1 MRSGIFNIWKYA
13 RVLWMALTIII
24 CTSAIFARPIS
35 VHHFF
40 KKDGLPSTGILTGY
54 LEKEQEN
61 ILEETCFGINRT
73 KLRRILC
80 FDFLNYHNP
89 SNDCFHCRLEGYTK
103 YRTYCGRILRLV
115 YNNLPSQNYTLIA
128 ESLNLNY
135 GNNAATPAIG
145 FSIRDP
151 WWRLWYVQAAVIL
164 LLLAFITLIMRKTI
178 SRVKRKEREK
188 AETARKIAELE
199 IIALQAQMNPH
210 FIFNSI
216 NSIQYFVLSNKTDD
230 VLSYLSDFSKV
241 VRASLANLTKKSV
254 PLNEEIDFLKSYLR
268 IENMRFPD
276 KFEFSVE
283 VKGALNLL
291 GIMIPPYLIQP
302 FTENTVKHGFI
313 HKYGTGHLSVV
324 FQEYD
329 SETLKC
335 TITDDGIGRAKAHEI
350 GDSRTEPARPHSSV
364 ITETRIRLLNTPA
377 KPDRY
382 KVIYTDLTDCEGK
395 SAGLKVEVYLPIEK
409 V

>member
-13 RVLWMALTIII
+13 RVLWMALTIMI
-24 CTSAIFARPIS
+24 CASAVCARPIP

-40 KKDGLPSTGILTGY
+40 KKDGLPFTGILTGY
-54 LEKEQEN
+54 IEKEQEN

-73 KLRRILC
+73 KLRRIFC

-89 SNDCFHCRLEGYTK
+89 SKDCFHCRLNGYDEN
-103 YRTYCGRILRLV
+103 RIYFGKILMLV
-115 YNNLPSQNYTLIA
+115 YNNLPPGDYMLIA
-128 ESLNLNY
+128 ESLNLNS
-135 GNNAATPAIG
+135 GNNTVTTAKG
-145 FSIRDP
+145 FCILDP
-151 WWRLWYVQAAVIL
+151 WWRLWYVQASAFL
-164 LLLAFITLIMRKTI
+164 FLLAFIALIVSKTI
-178 SRVKRKEREK
+178 SRVKHQEREK

-199 IIALQAQMNPH
+199 IMALQAQMNPH

-241 VRASLANLTKKSV
+241 VRASLANLSKKSV

-313 HKYGTGHLSVV
+313 HKHGTGHLSIV
-324 FQEYD
+324 FQEFD

-335 TITDDGIGRAKAHEI
+335 TIADDGIGRAKALEI
-350 GDSRTEPARPHSSV
+350 VNSRTEPARPHSSV
-364 ITETRIRLLNTPA
+364 ITETRIRLLNTPL

>member
-61 ILEETCFGINRT
+61 IWKETCFGINRPE
-73 KLRRILC
+73 LSRIFC

-89 SNDCFHCRLEGYTK
+89 SKDCFQCRLNGYDEN
-103 YRTYCGRILRLV
+103 RIYCGRILRLV
-115 YNNLPSQNYTLIA
+115 YNNLHPGDYMLIA
-128 ESLNLNY
+128 ESLNLNS
-135 GNNAATPAIG
+135 GNNTVTTAKG
-145 FSIRDP
+145 FRRLGP
-151 WWRLWYVQAAVIL
+151 WWRLWYVQASAFLFLV
-164 LLLAFITLIMRKTI
+164 AFIALIVSKTI
-178 SRVKRKEREK
+178 SREKRKEREK

-199 IIALQAQMNPH
+199 IMALQAQMNPH

-324 FQEYD
+324 FQEFD